1 MAKAKDIAPKEQA
14 QQEPAK
20 VYKFKSANP
29 FLTCAGLKVQF
40 INGYATTEYLEV
52 AKALVKIDGVELV
65 EE

>member
-1 MAKAKDIAPKEQA
+1 MAKEKETAQKEPK
-14 QQEPAK
+14 K
-20 VYKFKSANP
+20 VYKFKSANK

-40 INGYATTEYLEV
+40 INGTATTDNVEV